1 MKKIYILPTA
11 SIIVMPELMQ
21 TFATSNTGTGGA
33 SGGRAKQFNDIIVD
47 DEEELTTDEQG
58 SGLVD
63 ITEPVTL
70 TTGKRFLITS
80 DFIPRGK
87 TEHLFLLHSAERCSK
102 PLLARKWRQ

>member
-21 TFATSNTGTGGA
+21 TFATSNTGTGAA

-63 ITEPVTL
+63 
-70 TTGKRFLITS
+70 TTGASHFNNGKKVS
-80 DFIPRGK
+80 DYIR
-87 TEHLFLLHSAERCSK
+87 LHSAWED
-102 PLLARKWRQ
+102 

>member
-33 SGGRAKQFNDIIVD
+33 SGGRAKQFNDVIVD

-63 ITEPVTL
+63 IT
-70 TTGKRFLITS
+70 GTS
-80 DFIPRGK
+80 HFNNRKKVSDYIR
-87 TEHLFLLHSAERCSK
+87 LHSAWED
-102 PLLARKWRQ
+102 

>member
-33 SGGRAKQFNDIIVD
+33 SGGRAKQFNDIIVG

-63 ITEPVTL
+63 ITGTSYFNN
-70 TTGKRFLITS
+70 GKKVS
-80 DFIPRGK
+80 DYIR
-87 TEHLFLLHSAERCSK
+87 LHSAWED
-102 PLLARKWRQ
+102 

>member
-58 SGLVD
+58 LGLVD
-63 ITEPVTL
+63 IN
-70 TTGKRFLITS
+70 GKKVS
-80 DFIPRGK
+80 DYIR
-87 TEHLFLLHSAERCSK
+87 LHSAWED
-102 PLLARKWRQ
+102 